1 MKRLCLTVLCMFLLT
16 GCAATTPASDTK
28 SLSLGNSWTD
38 VFTIDVASSDG
49 VLTLRLQDGEDSALV
64 RIVTQDL
71 SAILCEDVTIQS
83 GSFYTFGDIPK
94 GRCII
99 QAKSADDLPHSYTF
113 SYTIGNP

>member
-16 GCAATTPASDTK
+16 GCAATTPANDTK

-38 VFTIDVASSDG
+38 VFAIDGISTDS

-71 SAILCEDVTIQS
+71 FTILCEDVTIQS

-94 GRCII
+94 GRSII
-99 QAKSADDLPHSYTF
+99 QAKSADDLPHPYTF